1 MAARAI
7 TSAIAGAMRLAA
19 ALAAAA
25 VLRLAEPIAAL
36 NARVD
41 VKAVPEHA
49 EANAAAIVTPRVKA
63 LAQRAV
69 QAVALLPVVKEL
81 VDRIAQIHAQ
91 PAVQE
96 LVVQHVQVIVKQLV
110 WVLVATIVPADA
122 SHLAADLALRIVPV
136 LAVQLAPVVAAAARQ
151 DVWDAAADVSQLVKT
166 VAIPLA
172 PLDAETTAR
181 TPVRQAATV
190 CAWRVRRHRRNGMAR
205 IETYSD
211 QMARLFPPG
220 GTEEGKFLAPRTV
233 TWQVTDGCNLCCTY
247 CYQINKS
254 QHVMNWEVAKAFC
267 DMLLSATPENNSYIN
282 PEISSG
288 LIMEFIGG
296 EPFLAIDLIDQICDY
311 MITRMIELQH
321 PWATRFMISICSNG
335 VLYFD
340 PRVQRFMEKHKGHL
354 SFSITVDG
362 CKELHDACRVF
373 PDGSGS
379 YDLAIAGVHHFRD
392 HFNGEMGSKM
402 TLAPGN
408 IHYTFKAVENLL
420 SEGYTDINLNCVYEE
435 GWTVEHA
442 RILYSELVKT
452 ADHIL
457 ENDLFETVELS
468 IFEERFF
475 RPKAEDDVQNW
486 CGGLG
491 LMLSCDWKGDLYPCI
506 RYMES
511 SLGDER
517 PPIIIGN
524 VFRGIVQTEGEKQL
538 VTCMACV
545 DRRTQSTDEC
555 FYCPIAEGCSWC
567 SAYNYQDTGSY
578 DKRATYICV
587 MHKARALA
595 NAYYYNMAY
604 LHYGLPKAMQLHIP
618 KEWAEEIIGEA
629 EWEKLKMIEQMA
641 MDPSR
646 LGKETEEDHGI
657 RKNHSV

>member
-1 MAARAI
+1 
-7 TSAIAGAMRLAA
+7 
-19 ALAAAA
+19 
-25 VLRLAEPIAAL
+25 
-36 NARVD
+36 
-41 VKAVPEHA
+41 
-49 EANAAAIVTPRVKA
+49 
-63 LAQRAV
+63 
-69 QAVALLPVVKEL
+69 
-81 VDRIAQIHAQ
+81 
-91 PAVQE
+91 
-96 LVVQHVQVIVKQLV
+96 
-110 WVLVATIVPADA
+110 
-122 SHLAADLALRIVPV
+122 
-136 LAVQLAPVVAAAARQ
+136 
-151 DVWDAAADVSQLVKT
+151 
-166 VAIPLA
+166 
-172 PLDAETTAR
+172 
-181 TPVRQAATV
+181 
-190 CAWRVRRHRRNGMAR
+190 MAR
-205 IETYSD
+205 IEQYSD
-211 QMARLFPPG
+211 QMARLFPA
-220 GTEEGKFLAPRTV
+220 TKTADGKFAAPRSV
-233 TWQVTDGCNLCCTY
+233 TWQVTDACNLCCTY
-247 CYQINKS
+247 CYQINKA
-254 QHVMNWEVAKAFC
+254 QHVMSWEVAKAFC
-267 DMLLSATPENNSYIN
+267 DMLLAATPENNSYIN

-296 EPFLAIDLIDQICDY
+296 EPFLAIDLIDRICDY
-311 MITRMIELQH
+311 MIARMIELQH

-340 PRVQRFMEKHKGHL
+340 PRVQRFLEKHKGHL

-373 PDGSGS
+373 PDGNGS

-392 HFNGEMGSKM
+392 HFHGEMGSKM

-408 IHYTFKAVENLL
+408 INYTFTAIENLI

-442 RILYSELVKT
+442 KTLYDELVKT
-452 ADHIL
+452 ADYIL
-457 ENDLFETVELS
+457 ENDLFEKVELS

-475 RPKAEDDVQNW
+475 QPKAEDDVQNW

-524 VFRGIVQTEGEKQL
+524 VFRGIVQTEEEKQL

-545 DRRTQSTDEC
+545 DRKSQSTDEC

-578 DKRATYICV
+578 DKRATHICV

-618 KEWAEEIIGEA
+618 REWAVEIVGEA
-629 EWEKLKMIEQMA
+629 GWEKLKLIEQMA

-646 LGKETEEDHGI
+646 LENETEGNRGI